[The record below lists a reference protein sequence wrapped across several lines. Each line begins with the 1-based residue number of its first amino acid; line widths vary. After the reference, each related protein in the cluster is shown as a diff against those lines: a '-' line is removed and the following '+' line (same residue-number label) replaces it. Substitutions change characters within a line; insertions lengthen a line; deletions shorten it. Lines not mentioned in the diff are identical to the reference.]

1 MDIYATIENKSSETV
16 YVTLTIGGNGTVEKT
31 KNVSIAPGSS
41 ARISTSIN
49 AIKERKPVEVF
60 VKTSTG
66 LKQSKV
72 IKVKPFI

>member
-1 MDIYATIENKSSETV
+1 MAR
-16 YVTLTIGGNGTVEKT
+16 VEKT